1 MSEQEDENQRIN
13 RELLELLNELR
24 VALPGVQVLFAFL
37 LIVPFQELFWNKAS
51 VTDRTVYLASLCATS
66 LATALLVAPSSW
78 HRLRFRAGD
87 KERMLLVSNRLMI
100 AGMALVAVAMSGVI
114 YLVTDLLL
122 RQTWAAVIAATN
134 AFLFSL
140 LWYVIPLIGHTN
152 GRHDAG
158 RVIH

>member
-1 MSEQEDENQRIN
+1 MPEQEDEKQRIN

-37 LIVPFQELFWNKAS
+37 LILPFQELFSKVS
-51 VTDRTVYLASLCATS
+51 VTDRAVYLGSLFATS

-78 HRLRFRAGD
+78 HRLRFRTGD

-114 YLVTDLLL
+114 YLVTDILL
-122 RQTWAAVIAATN
+122 RESWAAVIAGAN
-134 AFLFSL
+134 AFVFAL
-140 LWYVIPLIGHTN
+140 LWYVIPLIGRTN
-152 GRHDAG
+152 GG
-158 RVIH
+158 R